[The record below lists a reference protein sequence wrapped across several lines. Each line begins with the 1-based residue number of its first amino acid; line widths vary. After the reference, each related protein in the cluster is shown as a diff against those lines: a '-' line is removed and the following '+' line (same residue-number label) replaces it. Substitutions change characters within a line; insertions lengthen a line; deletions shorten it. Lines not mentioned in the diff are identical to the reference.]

1 MQGSKKLFYGGRE
14 LCKNVGH
21 HGLSVVKNFFSKKNW
36 NLDQKINDSK
46 PLIWSYLS
54 IAIINFRFFGRVSKP
69 TKTSNKDHSFYNT
82 VSLKKHLSFYQ
93 PQLTQHYKK
102 YAPTRQPKTILTL
115 QIFQQ
120 TCFWWVSD
128 KTFALLWVHC
138 TISRYQ
144 KTLFSKHLE
153 SKCLYIP
160 VNLHK
165 KIFIPEM

>member
-1 MQGSKKLFYGGRE
+1 MS
-14 LCKNVGH
+14 
-21 HGLSVVKNFFSKKNW
+21 
-36 NLDQKINDSK
+36 DSK
-46 PLIWSYLS
+46 PLIWSCLS
-54 IAIINFRFFGRVSKP
+54 ITIINFISFGRVSKP

-102 YAPTRQPKTILTL
+102 YAPIRQPKTILIL
-115 QIFQQ
+115 QIFWQ
-120 TCFWWVSD
+120 TCFRWVSD
-128 KTFALLWVHC
+128 KTFPLLWVHC
-138 TISRYQ
+138 TISRCQ